1 MAASGCAAQKRQ
13 YSACLLPDGAMA
25 PSRRAQA
32 ATTWTD
38 LLSLVRS
45 RPAADA
51 DLKKKETGSTAKG
64 LFDYFARQL
73 KLVLDYCDE
82 KKSSKGFYSYQ
93 KKSSELLSFPRSS
106 WGLGICS
113 WLFGDLVLA
122 IPIEL
127 VGIYWIGSLG
137 E

>member
-1 MAASGCAAQKRQ
+1 MPTRRRRRQ
-13 YSACLLPDGAMA
+13 EA
-25 PSRRAQA
+25 RRKQA
-32 ATTWTD
+32 RD
-38 LLSLVRS
+38 LQIQSL
-45 RPAADA
+45 
-51 DLKKKETGSTAKG
+51 
-64 LFDYFARQL
+64 FNYFARQL